1 MKGLMN
7 NIYLDN
13 MKLSKFI
20 LLIFVCLFVTACSD
34 DNEDGRKVT
43 GYKEYMLTVASVK
56 LPGVL
61 TSSGSNVLA
70 DVYAVKTEQSTDWEA
85 HGSIGKFEYEE
96 GYEYLIRISETSY
109 LDFSMG
115 DPAWTEYEL
124 LGVISKERKDSE
136 NLPPHFIPDWYFE
149 QRWPYINPE
158 FAYAIEADKKEDI
171 ENDLKTDDTY
181 KFGGLRYYIAFPIV
195 DNWFLLDDDMHTVC
209 HGVLIRRSKELT
221 EFPETYKLLPPESQ
235 VAGYGE
241 FNFVSGDDAEDS
253 VMQYDVFISAQN
265 RSRDIAPQSVDIWLY
280 KDLTAYFQSKYP
292 EANVKAVVIRYMVK
306 NL

>member
-1 MKGLMN
+1 M
-7 NIYLDN
+7 
-13 MKLSKFI
+13 
-20 LLIFVCLFVTACSD
+20 
-34 DNEDGRKVT
+34 
-43 GYKEYMLTVASVK
+43 
-56 LPGVL
+56 
-61 TSSGSNVLA
+61 
-70 DVYAVKTEQSTDWEA
+70 
-85 HGSIGKFEYEE
+85 
-96 GYEYLIRISETSY
+96 
-109 LDFSMG
+109 
-115 DPAWTEYEL
+115 
-124 LGVISKERKDSE
+124 
-136 NLPPHFIPDWYFE
+136 
-149 QRWPYINPE
+149 
-158 FAYAIEADKKEDI
+158 
-171 ENDLKTDDTY
+171 
-181 KFGGLRYYIAFPIV
+181 